1 MVWSFERNWISFFK
15 ECFVPSSSGEE
26 NLKHKIQRIS
36 IFSWKKSVI
45 CQMVFSA
52 KSGWNWPCSSE
63 EDENYDD
70 NNDRAQMSVQPKW

>member
-26 NLKHKIQRIS
+26 NLKNEIQRFS
-36 IFSWKKSVI
+36 IKSII

-52 KSGWNWPCSSE
+52 KSGWNWPYSSE
-63 EDENYDD
+63 EDEITTELRWVFSLS
-70 NNDRAQMSVQPKW
+70 DRNKSIW